1 MDFEKFIKNLPFRFF
16 FFFFFLPPS
25 SFVNLPNV
33 QMQEKDPP
41 SRWSQSLRRRS
52 WGTRAP
58 RGAPAGNSPFN
69 YRLAESK
76 LYCNE
81 ICDAGQGAAG
91 LLISQIRVPW
101 EPSRLVRVV
110 KFFWH

>member
-1 MDFEKFIKNLPFRFF
+1 
-16 FFFFFLPPS
+16 
-25 SFVNLPNV
+25 
-33 QMQEKDPP
+33 MQERIRPAGGA
-41 SRWSQSLRRRS
+41 SRSGDDL
-52 WGTRAP
+52 GGFIRAP

-91 LLISQIRVPW
+91 LLISQIRGPGSQVDLCEW
-101 EPSRLVRVV
+101 
-110 KFFWH
+110 